1 MQYHRRCEAS
11 AWLRKETWPASPSSK
26 LHVAHFIIL
35 IQRCCSPR
43 YLFSRCSRP
52 TARSLSSRQSRRLR
66 HGTGRGVVCRRLGRQ
81 PNSIATKNKKRAPQS
96 RCSYK
101 DGRRLTF
108 PQTSAVSSARAGL
121 TSLFGMGRGE
131 HRLYNH
137 PNNGFDHW
145 NKTYKGKLCTSR
157 CTGS

>member
-1 MQYHRRCEAS
+1 MRLLPGSAGDMACEPV
-11 AWLRKETWPASPSSK
+11 EQT
-26 LHVAHFIIL
+26 
-35 IQRCCSPR
+35 
-43 YLFSRCSRP
+43 SRCLVKLGS
-52 TARSLSSRQSRRLR
+52 LR
-66 HGTGRGVVCRRLGRQ
+66 HGTGRGMVCRRLGRLLWPASLMSVVCLPNLMRQ